1 MTKKITI
8 NPITRLEGHGK
19 IEIFLDDKGNVEDAY
34 WQVVELR
41 GFELFCL
48 GRPAE
53 ELPRIVPNICGV
65 CPTPHNMASMKALD
79 DLYSVEP
86 TPTAKLIRQLHY
98 NAFFIEDHYIHFYF
112 LSAPDFVLGPNAD
125 PAERNILGVINKV
138 GLTIGAQVIDIR
150 KRCREITQL
159 IGSKAPHPEGG
170 LPGGVTRGITEEE
183 RKKIKET
190 ADLSVEFAR
199 FTLDLFKQIVLD
211 NKEYLNLVL
220 DDAYKLN
227 TYYMGLV
234 DENKRANFYEGKLR
248 VVNPNGDEYALF
260 DYHDYIS
267 HIGEWVEPWTY
278 VKLTH
283 LRNIG
288 WNGLSDGDGTSIYRV
303 GPLAR
308 LNAAEGMLT
317 PLAQKEYE
325 AMFDTLGGKPSHH
338 TLAYHW
344 ARLIEALQAAEH
356 MQRIANDPLLTSKDI
371 RNMDLKLKRI
381 GIGCVEAAR
390 GTLIHHYE
398 TDDDGITTKV
408 NLIVATQHNAAPICL
423 SVKKAAMGFIKGPEV
438 TEGLLNMVEMAFRAY
453 DPCLACATHSLPG
466 RMPLIVNIRDKDGNL
481 IRSVQRDH
489 ELGS

>member
-19 IEIFLDDKGNVEDAY
+19 IEIFLDDKGNVDDAY

-41 GFELFCL
+41 GFERFCL
-48 GRPAE
+48 GRPVE

-65 CPTPHNMASMKALD
+65 CPTPHNMAAMKAVD
-79 DLYSVEP
+79 DLYGVEP
-86 TPTAKLIRQLHY
+86 TATAKLIRQLHY
-98 NAFFIEDHYIHFYF
+98 NAFMVEDHYIHFFF
-112 LSAPDFVLGPNAD
+112 LSAPDFVLGPDAD
-125 PAERNILGVINKV
+125 PAERNILGVVKKV
-138 GLTIGAQVIDIR
+138 GLEIGGKVIEVR
-150 KRCREITQL
+150 KRCRDIIRL
-159 IGSKAPHPEGG
+159 VGSKPPHPEGG
-170 LPGGVTRGITEEE
+170 LPGGVSRGITEEE
-183 RKKIKET
+183 RKWIRET
-190 ADLSVEFAR
+190 ADFSVEFAR
-199 FTLDLFKQIVLD
+199 FAMELFKQVVLD
-211 NKEYLNLVL
+211 NRKYLNLVL

-234 DENKRANFYEGKLR
+234 DENKRVNFYEGNLR
-248 VVNPNGDEYALF
+248 VVNPKGDEYALF

-278 VKLTH
+278 IKLTH
-283 LRNIG
+283 LRNVG
-288 WNGLSDGDGTSIYRV
+288 WNGLNEGEATSLYRV

-308 LNAAEGMLT
+308 LNVAEGMLT
-317 PLAQKEYE
+317 PLAQKEYD
-325 AMFDTLGGKPSHH
+325 AMFDTLGGRPSHH

-356 MQRIANDPLLTSKDI
+356 LQRIANDPLLTSKDI
-371 RNMDLKLKRI
+371 RNMDFKMNRI

-398 TDDDGITTKV
+398 TDDNGITTKV

-438 TEGLLNMVEMAFRAY
+438 KEGLLNMVEMAFRAY
-453 DPCLACATHSLPG
+453 DPCLSCATHALPG
-466 RMPLIVNIRDKDGNL
+466 EMPLIVNIRDRGGNL
-481 IRSVQRDH
+481 IRTIQRP
-489 ELGS
+489 

>member
-19 IEIFLDDKGNVEDAY
+19 IEIFLDDKGNVDDAY

-41 GFELFCL
+41 GFERFCL

-65 CPTPHNMASMKALD
+65 CPTPHNMASVKALD
-79 DLYSVEP
+79 DLYGVEP

-98 NAFFIEDHYIHFYF
+98 DAFMLEDHYIHFFF
-112 LSAPDFVLGPNAD
+112 LSAPDFVLGPDAD
-125 PAERNILGVINKV
+125 PAVRNILGVVNKV
-138 GLTIGAQVIDIR
+138 GLDIGTKVIEVR
-150 KRCREITQL
+150 KRCREIIRY
-159 IGSKAPHPEGG
+159 IGSKPAHPEGG
-170 LPGGVTRGITEEE
+170 IPGGVTKGITEED
-183 RKKIKET
+183 RQWISET
-190 ADLSVEFAR
+190 ADFSVEFGR
-199 FTLDLFKQIVLD
+199 FALKLFKEIVLD
-211 NKEYLNLVL
+211 NKQYLNLVL

-234 DENKRANFYEGKLR
+234 DDSNRVNFYEGKLR
-248 VVNPNGDEYALF
+248 VVDPKGDEYALF
-260 DYHDYIS
+260 DYRDYIS

-288 WNGLSDGDGTSIYRV
+288 WNGLNEGEATSLYRV

-317 PLAQKEYE
+317 PLAQQEYDD
-325 AMFDTLGGKPSHH
+325 MFKMLGGKPSHH

-371 RNMDLKLKRI
+371 RNMNLKLNKI

-398 TDDDGITTKV
+398 TDSDGITTKV

-438 TEGLLNMVEMAFRAY
+438 KEGLLNMVEMAFRAY
-453 DPCLACATHSLPG
+453 DPCLACATHSLRG
-466 RMPLIVNIRDKDGNL
+466 KMPLMVNIRDRDGHL
-481 IRSVQRDH
+481 LRTVQRP
-489 ELGS
+489 

>member
-1 MTKKITI
+1 MSKKITI

-19 IEIFLDDKGNVEDAY
+19 IEIFLDDKGNVDDAY

-41 GFELFCL
+41 GFERFCL

-65 CPTPHNMASMKALD
+65 CPTPHNMASVKALD
-79 DLYSVEP
+79 DLYGVEP

-98 NAFFIEDHYIHFYF
+98 NAFMVEDHYIHFFF
-112 LSAPDFVLGPNAD
+112 LSAPDFVLGPDAD
-125 PAERNILGVINKV
+125 PAERNILGVVEKV
-138 GLTIGAQVIDIR
+138 GLDIGTKVIEVR
-150 KRCREITQL
+150 KRCREIIQY
-159 IGSKAPHPEGG
+159 IGSKPAHPEGG
-170 LPGGVTRGITEEE
+170 LPGGVSRGITEED
-183 RKKIKET
+183 RKWIKET
-190 ADLSVEFAR
+190 ADFSVEFAR
-199 FTLDLFKQIVLD
+199 FSLELFKQIVLD

-220 DDAYKLN
+220 SDTYKLN

-234 DENKRANFYEGKLR
+234 DESNRVNFYEGKLR
-248 VVNPNGDEYALF
+248 VVNPKGDEYALF

-267 HIGEWVEPWTY
+267 HVGEWVEPWTY
-278 VKLTH
+278 VRLTH
-283 LRNIG
+283 LRKIG
-288 WNGLSDGDGTSIYRV
+288 WNGLNDGEATSLYRV

-325 AMFDTLGGKPSHH
+325 AMFEILGGKPSHH

-356 MQRIANDPLLTSKDI
+356 MQRIADDPLLTSKDI
-371 RNMDLKLKRI
+371 RNMDFRLNRI

-390 GTLIHHYE
+390 GTLLHHYE
-398 TDDDGITTKV
+398 TDGDGIITKV

-423 SVKKAAMGFIKGPEV
+423 SVKKAAMGCIKGPEV
-438 TEGLLNMVEMAFRAY
+438 KEGLLNMVEMAFRAY
-453 DPCLACATHSLPG
+453 DPCLACATHALPG
-466 RMPLIVNIRDKDGNL
+466 QMPLIVNIRDRDGNL
-481 IRSVQRDH
+481 IRTVQRA
-489 ELGS
+489 

>member
-1 MTKKITI
+1 VSKRITI

-19 IEIFLDDKGNVEDAY
+19 IEIFLDDKGNVDDAY

-41 GFELFCL
+41 GFERFCV

-53 ELPRIVPNICGV
+53 ELPRIVANVCGV

-79 DLYSVEP
+79 DLYAVEP

-98 NAFFIEDHYIHFYF
+98 NAFYIEDHYIHFFF
-112 LSAPDFVLGPNAD
+112 LSAPDFVLGPDAN
-125 PAERNILGVINKV
+125 PAERNILGVVGKV
-138 GLTIGAQVIDIR
+138 GLEIGGKVIEVR
-150 KRCREITQL
+150 KRCREIIRL
-159 IGSKAPHPEGG
+159 LGSKAPHPEGG
-170 LPGGVTRGITEEE
+170 LPGGVSRGVTEEE
-183 RKKIKET
+183 RKWIKET
-190 ADLSVEFAR
+190 SDLSVDFAR
-199 FTLDLFKQIVLD
+199 FALELFKQVVLD
-211 NKEYLNLVL
+211 NKQYLNLVL
-220 DDAYKLN
+220 SDAYKLN

-234 DENKRANFYEGKLR
+234 DEDKRVNFYEGKLR
-248 VVNPNGDEYALF
+248 VVDPKGNEFALF

-278 VKLTH
+278 IRLTH
-283 LRNIG
+283 LRKIG
-288 WNGLSDGDGTSIYRV
+288 WNGLNEGEGTSLYRV

-317 PLAQKEYE
+317 PLAQREYDM
-325 AMFDTLGGKPSHH
+325 MFETLGGRPSHH

-371 RNMDLKLKRI
+371 RNMDLRLKRS

-398 TDDDGITTKV
+398 TDGNGITTKA

-423 SVKKAAMGFIKGPEV
+423 SVKKAAMAFVKGPEV
-438 TEGLLNMVEMAFRAY
+438 KEGLLNMVEMAFRPY
-453 DPCLACATHSLPG
+453 DPCLGCATHNLPG
-466 RMPLIVNIRDKDGNL
+466 EMPLTVNIRDRHGSL
-481 IRSVQRDH
+481 IRSVQRP
-489 ELGS
+489 

>member
-1 MTKKITI
+1 VTKKITI

-19 IEIFLDDKGNVEDAY
+19 IEIFLDDKGNVDDAY

-41 GFELFCL
+41 GFERFCL

-65 CPTPHNMASMKALD
+65 CPTPHNMASVKALD
-79 DLYSVEP
+79 DLYGVEP

-98 NAFFIEDHYIHFYF
+98 DAFMLEDHYIHFFF
-112 LSAPDFVLGPNAD
+112 LSAPDFVLGPDAD
-125 PAERNILGVINKV
+125 PAVRNILGVVNKV
-138 GLTIGAQVIDIR
+138 GLDIGTKVIEVR
-150 KRCREITQL
+150 KRCREIIRY
-159 IGSKAPHPEGG
+159 IGSKPAHPEGG
-170 LPGGVTRGITEEE
+170 IPGGVTKGITEED
-183 RKKIKET
+183 RQWISET
-190 ADLSVEFAR
+190 ADFSVEFGR
-199 FTLDLFKQIVLD
+199 FALKLFKEIVLD
-211 NKEYLNLVL
+211 NKQYLNLVL

-234 DENKRANFYEGKLR
+234 DDSNRVNFYEGKLR
-248 VVNPNGDEYALF
+248 VVDPKGDEYALF
-260 DYHDYIS
+260 DYRDYIS

-288 WNGLSDGDGTSIYRV
+288 WNGLNEGEATSLYRV

-317 PLAQKEYE
+317 PLAQQEYDD
-325 AMFDTLGGKPSHH
+325 MFKMLGGKPSHH

-371 RNMDLKLKRI
+371 RNMNLKLNKI

-398 TDDDGITTKV
+398 TDSDGITTKV

-438 TEGLLNMVEMAFRAY
+438 KEGLLNMVEMAFRAY
-453 DPCLACATHSLPG
+453 DPCLACATHSLRG
-466 RMPLIVNIRDKDGNL
+466 KMPLMVNIRDRDGHL
-481 IRSVQRDH
+481 LRTVQRP
-489 ELGS
+489 